1 MMFRNKLSI
10 FAADF
15 RETHFSNQ
23 FNNSKKHK
31 MKKFL
36 LTLCLSLAALNTFAG
51 NPDSLSIGDP
61 LLLLYDGPVSNIEP
75 HHGNGRAPICAPSV
89 SIDDHTLYFWDSCAF
104 LIYIKEEDEDGNEQ
118 VVYTTI
124 VTANETSTV
133 LPSELVGN
141 YVIEVIRGEQCFV
154 GEIEL

>member
-1 MMFRNKLSI
+1 
-10 FAADF
+10 
-15 RETHFSNQ
+15 
-23 FNNSKKHK
+23 
-31 MKKFL
+31 MKKLF

-51 NPDSLSIGDP
+51 ARDSLMIGNP
-61 LLLLYDGPVSNIEP
+61 LILLYDGPVSNTEP
-75 HHGNGRAPICAPSV
+75 RPGYGRAPICAPSV

-104 LIYIKEEDEDGNEQ
+104 LIYIKEEDADGNEQ

-124 VTANETSTV
+124 VTADETSTI

-141 YVIEVIRGEQCFV
+141 YIIEVIRGEQCFI

>member
-1 MMFRNKLSI
+1 
-10 FAADF
+10 
-15 RETHFSNQ
+15 
-23 FNNSKKHK
+23 
-31 MKKFL
+31 MKKLF

-51 NPDSLSIGDP
+51 ARDSLMIGNPLILLFDGYTDP
-61 LLLLYDGPVSNIEP
+61 M
-75 HHGNGRAPICAPSV
+75 HGNGRGPICAPSV

-124 VTANETSTV
+124 VTADETSTV

>member
-1 MMFRNKLSI
+1 
-10 FAADF
+10 
-15 RETHFSNQ
+15 
-23 FNNSKKHK
+23 

-61 LLLLYDGPVSNIEP
+61 LLLLYDGPITGVDP
-75 HHGNGRAPICAPSV
+75 MHGKGRAPICSPSV
-89 SIDDHTLYFWDSCAF
+89 SIEDHTLYFWDSCAF

-124 VTANETSTV
+124 VTADETSTV

>member
-1 MMFRNKLSI
+1 M
-10 FAADF
+10 
-15 RETHFSNQ
+15 
-23 FNNSKKHK
+23 
-31 MKKFL
+31 
-36 LTLCLSLAALNTFAG
+36 
-51 NPDSLSIGDP
+51 
-61 LLLLYDGPVSNIEP
+61 
-75 HHGNGRAPICAPSV
+75 PIQPPTV
-89 SIDDHTLYFWDSCAF
+89 SIDDHTLYFWVSCAF

-124 VTANETSTV
+124 VTADETSTV

>member
-23 FNNSKKHK
+23 FNNSKKNK

-51 NPDSLSIGDP
+51 NPDSLSVSQYNRLGQPASHGCIRLCVADARWIYENCAGTSSVYLFTSNEPAPFDRPAPAPAIQLRGDYGHDP
-61 LLLLYDGPVSNIEP
+61 TDV
-75 HHGNGRAPICAPSV
+75 
-89 SIDDHTLYFWDSCAF
+89 
-104 LIYIKEEDEDGNEQ
+104 
-118 VVYTTI
+118 
-124 VTANETSTV
+124 
-133 LPSELVGN
+133 
-141 YVIEVIRGEQCFV
+141 
-154 GEIEL
+154 